1 MASEDHCIWTRT
13 CPRHSWFLEHL
24 GIRTR
29 LRTTLALHPCFCGSL
44 CFNDLHCQEKKTENA
59 ASLTQPKSVSE
70 PKIKA
75 VLDKRGLVWRNSF
88 ALAFRFF
95 TCHFSSISSR
105 SQPVTVGHGRYRMVS
120 NDRQHISCCRTL
132 VNRDKLF
139 QCSLHRIIQ

>member
-1 MASEDHCIWTRT
+1 MASENHCIWTRT

-75 VLDKRGLVWRNSF
+75 VLDKRGLVGRAGFEPATLRFLHVRLVAEQHPPTGRHLQRLRPPVICW
-88 ALAFRFF
+88 LARKLY
-95 TCHFSSISSR
+95 
-105 SQPVTVGHGRYRMVS
+105 QAELPP
-120 NDRQHISCCRTL
+120 DR
-132 VNRDKLF
+132 KP
-139 QCSLHRIIQ
+139 